1 MKVVVIGGG
10 LAGITAAIA
19 LAKAKHEV
27 TLLEAKPRL
36 GGATMSFNRD
46 GLVID
51 TGQHV
56 FLRCCTAYR
65 GLLDRLGMTAHAP
78 LQPRFDVTVVA
89 PGKKAVMKRRR
100 VPAPFHMLPALLG
113 YPFLDTP
120 ERLRLSLA
128 ALAFKRLNEADR
140 GTDEIRL
147 GDWLAAHGQDERTRR
162 VLWDLFSVSSL
173 NVPGDDASLALAAVV
188 VKTGLLGKAD
198 AADIG
203 VPALP
208 LGELHGTAAA
218 RVLGKLGATVR
229 LSTKVSAIEPK
240 GEGEF
245 LVRLSRSSTPADAPA
260 PPPTGAPPL
269 TDSNA
274 QKAPVEASESAN
286 EHKGSA
292 DLVAD
297 GADGGEVI
305 LADAVVL
312 AVPHEQAA
320 KLIPPGA
327 LPAETVDGWA
337 GLGAAPIVNVHV
349 IYDRKVM
356 DVPFAAG
363 VDSPVQ
369 WVFDRTRISGMHARG
384 EDGQY
389 LAISLSAADEYANM
403 PVAELREKFIPALA
417 DLFPAARDA
426 TVTEFFVTREK
437 RATFRQVPGTAKL
450 RPKAATQLPGL
461 VLAGA
466 WTDTG
471 WPDTMESAVRSGL
484 NAVIALLSPGG
495 ATPRTP
501 PDARPMAKTAIVSGA
516 HPASP
521 GGTTPRTPRSQPRA
535 DQSSEA
541 DQSPEVRTHPAG
553 YEETAACA
561 PRRPSRAGQIT
572 ESAMASGRPEADQS
586 PEADQNPEVGT
597 HPAGYEETA
606 APTSVRPP
614 QAGPIVEIAI
624 AAGSP
629 EVDKRYEADKSVE
642 TDRSDETDR
651 DLEGYKNP
659 EVDVQAGESS
669 SRGIGTHIVGAG
681 GGAVNEATE
690 VTNRVN
696 VDVDEREVR
705 S

>member
-51 TGQHV
+51 TGQHI

-65 GLLDRLGMTAHAP
+65 GLLDRLGMAAHAP
-78 LQPRFDVTVVA
+78 LQPRFDVTVLS
-89 PGKKAVMKRRR
+89 PGKKAGMRRAR

-113 YPFLDTP
+113 YPFLNTP
-120 ERLRLSLA
+120 ERLRLALA
-128 ALAFKRLNEADR
+128 ALAFKRLNEADPK
-140 GTDEIRL
+140 TDEIRL
-147 GDWLAAHGQDERTRR
+147 GDWLEGHGQDERTRR

-188 VKTGLLGKAD
+188 VKTGLLGDAD

-203 VPALP
+203 VPTLP

-218 RVLGKLGATVR
+218 RVLAKLGADVR
-229 LSTKVSAIEPK
+229 LSTKVASIEPA
-240 GEGEF
+240 GDEF
-245 LVRLSRSSTPADAPA
+245 VIRLASSGAETGG
-260 PPPTGAPPL
+260 PPSGTGA
-269 TDSNA
+269 A
-274 QKAPVEASESAN
+274 MGIVEELPHAFREGLPHDR
-286 EHKGSA
+286 EGHRG
-292 DLVAD
+292 D
-297 GADGGEVI
+297 GPGGRYS
-305 LADAVVL
+305 AVVL

-320 KLIPPGA
+320 KLIPAGA
-327 LPAETVDGWA
+327 LPAQTVDGWA

-384 EDGQY
+384 DDGQY
-389 LAISLSAADEYANM
+389 LAISLSAADEYANT
-403 PVAELREKFIPALA
+403 PVAELREKFVPALA

-450 RPKAATQLPGL
+450 RPKAATALPGL
-461 VLAGA
+461 VLAGS

-471 WPDTMESAVRSGL
+471 WPDTMEGAVRSGL
-484 NAVIALLSPGG
+484 NAVIVLHETLAPAVNATVNDVVNSSPGMADIDDG
-495 ATPRTP
+495 TIPGTSGL
-501 PDARPMAKTAIVSGA
+501 DA
-516 HPASP
+516 
-521 GGTTPRTPRSQPRA
+521 
-535 DQSSEA
+535 
-541 DQSPEVRTHPAG
+541 VR
-553 YEETAACA
+553 
-561 PRRPSRAGQIT
+561 
-572 ESAMASGRPEADQS
+572 
-586 PEADQNPEVGT
+586 
-597 HPAGYEETA
+597 
-606 APTSVRPP
+606 
-614 QAGPIVEIAI
+614 
-624 AAGSP
+624 
-629 EVDKRYEADKSVE
+629 
-642 TDRSDETDR
+642 
-651 DLEGYKNP
+651 
-659 EVDVQAGESS
+659 
-669 SRGIGTHIVGAG
+669 
-681 GGAVNEATE
+681 GAVTE
-690 VTNRVN
+690 VSNEVKTEA
-696 VDVDEREVR
+696 DEREVR

>member
-1 MKVVVIGGG
+1 VRVVVIGGG

-46 GLVID
+46 GLVVD

-78 LQPRFDVTVVA
+78 LQPRFDITVVA

-100 VPAPFHMLPALLG
+100 VPAPLHMLPALLG
-113 YPFLDTP
+113 YPFLNTA
-120 ERLRLSLA
+120 ERMRLALA
-128 ALAFKRLNEADR
+128 ALAFKRLDEADPKA
-140 GTDEIRL
+140 DELRL
-147 GDWLAAHGQDERTRR
+147 GDWLEAHGQDERTRR

-188 VKTGLLGKAD
+188 VKTGLLGEAD

-203 VPALP
+203 VPTLP

-229 LSTKVSAIEPK
+229 LQAKVAAIEPK

-245 LVRLSRSSTPADAPA
+245 LVRLAGSEAPADDDA
-260 PPPTGAPPL
+260 GEGIL
-269 TDSNA
+269 TDA
-274 QKAPVEASESAN
+274 
-286 EHKGSA
+286 
-292 DLVAD
+292 
-297 GADGGEVI
+297 I
-305 LADAVVL
+305 VL

-320 KLIPPGA
+320 KLVPAGA
-327 LPAETVDGWA
+327 LPAATVDGWA

-384 EDGQY
+384 DDGQY
-389 LAISLSAADEYANM
+389 LAISLSAADEYADM
-403 PVAELREKFIPALA
+403 PVAELREKFVPALA
-417 DLFPAARDA
+417 ELFPAARDA

-450 RPKAATQLPGL
+450 RPKAGTDLPGL
-461 VLAGA
+461 VLAGS

-471 WPDTMESAVRSGL
+471 WPDTMEGAVRSGL
-484 NAVIALLSPGG
+484 NAVIALHDALAGG
-495 ATPRTP
+495 A
-501 PDARPMAKTAIVSGA
+501 DATVNSS
-516 HPASP
+516 PASAAGP
-521 GGTTPRTPRSQPRA
+521 GT
-535 DQSSEA
+535 
-541 DQSPEVRTHPAG
+541 
-553 YEETAACA
+553 
-561 PRRPSRAGQIT
+561 
-572 ESAMASGRPEADQS
+572 
-586 PEADQNPEVGT
+586 NPE
-597 HPAGYEETA
+597 
-606 APTSVRPP
+606 TS
-614 QAGPIVEIAI
+614 G
-624 AAGSP
+624 
-629 EVDKRYEADKSVE
+629 
-642 TDRSDETDR
+642 
-651 DLEGYKNP
+651 LEG
-659 EVDVQAGESS
+659 VRES
-669 SRGIGTHIVGAG
+669 
-681 GGAVNEATE
+681 ATE
-690 VTNRVN
+690 VTEVN
-696 VDVDEREVR
+696 SEVKIEADEREVR